1 MTSLTMLDIDRYFP
15 FLQMADRQ
23 VKEEFLKYAS
33 AQTVPAGQ
41 TICWEGDVCT
51 HLAIVLSGVVRV
63 YKIGESGREITLYRI
78 EENDSCILT
87 ASCILSD
94 IRFPALA
101 VVEEEVRAVL
111 LPAQVLRRWTGQYEV
126 WRGYIF
132 GLMSRRMAD
141 VISTV
146 EEIAFQRVDVRVA
159 EFLLKQVAG
168 GRQKIAITHQEIA
181 FELGTAREVV
191 SRILKDFERDG
202 LISLSRGAITINE
215 PRTLADRI
223 KNS

>member
-1 MTSLTMLDIDRYFP
+1 MASLTMLDIDRYFP
-15 FLQMADRQ
+15 FLQPADRP

-33 AQTVPAGQ
+33 VQTVPAGQ
-41 TICWEGDVCT
+41 IICWEGDVCA

-63 YKIGESGREITLYRI
+63 YKVGETGREITLYRI

-101 VVEEEVRAVL
+101 VVEEEVKAVL

-126 WRGYIF
+126 WRSYIF

-146 EEIAFQRVDVRVA
+146 EEIAFWRVDVRVA
-159 EFLLKQVAG
+159 EFLLKQAAG
-168 GRQKIAITHQEIA
+168 SGHKIAITHQEIA

-202 LISLSRGAITINE
+202 LISLSRGTITIKDQQ
-215 PRTLADRI
+215 PLADRM